1 MAKKEN
7 LIKKMIKRKLKKK
20 ILAFLLS
27 STGLA
32 IGTTAVVFIA
42 FFGALIYMTEDS
54 NSNSNAILN
63 GVPSE
68 YIEYYNE
75 ASTLTGIPNWVLA
88 GITKQESNFRNI
100 ASSDGAYGV
109 MQQQRYDFDGSD
121 IYKYYLDLGLG
132 DLYRSIG
139 YEFETV
145 DEIWEVFL
153 NDIRLQII
161 TGAYETR
168 HYANY
173 VLYKKNIAET
183 LDYNSTE
190 NMKLIDWNADENDPN
205 FREILR
211 RIFACYN
218 GGPSYGMKVDLDNA
232 QNNYPNNVF
241 KYAIEFRNSGLVNS
255 GGGAIGDNETIE
267 TAINAGMQWVGKS
280 PYVWGGGRNQADV
293 DAGRFDCS
301 SFVHYCY
308 ASAGIQLGD
317 RASAVTFS
325 MVNMGKGVSPS
336 EMKRGDLIFFDTYT
350 KNGHIA
356 IYLGNGEFLHDGTTH
371 GVWINNLNE
380 PYWTRTFNG
389 NVRRI
394 IE

>member
-20 ILAFLLS
+20 ILTFLLS

-42 FFGALIYMTEDS
+42 FFGALIYMTEYR

-190 NMKLIDWNADENDPN
+190 NMKLIDWNADENDPT

-218 GGPSYGMKVDLDNA
+218 GGPGYGMKVDLDNA
-232 QNNYPNNVF
+232 QNDYPNKVF

-255 GGGAIGDNETIE
+255 GGGVVGDNETIE

-280 PYVWGGGRNQADV
+280 PYVWGGGRTQADV

-317 RASAVTFS
+317 RASVVTFS
-325 MVNMGKGVSPS
+325 LVKMGKAVEPS

-350 KNGHIA
+350 TDGHIG

-389 NVRRI
+389 KVRRI